1 MNKQSD
7 YRKNF
12 SELTCKVWLG
22 RDLPNFEGRRQCSKH
37 FESQDLTSARRGTVA
52 TWADLK
58 DKQSS
63 APRPYIRR
71 INLLRTLAAS
81 STAIVVR
88 LRCSTPR
95 DPTEASA

>member
-1 MNKQSD
+1 VSKQSD
-7 YRKNF
+7 YRKNV
-12 SELTCKVWLG
+12 SELTCKVWLD

-58 DKQSS
+58 DERSLV
-63 APRPYIRR
+63 PRPYIRR
-71 INLLRTLAAS
+71 VDLLCTLAAS